1 MERFYNQSHEWAL
14 IDGDEATVGL
24 SRFATDE
31 IGEIIHVAL
40 PQVGDSV
47 QRGERLAEIESVK
60 SVNEFYAPIAGT
72 VTAINPDLEQRPE
85 LVNQDPLE
93 AGWFVRLRPAEA
105 EPTAGLLDEASY
117 LASNG

>member
-1 MERFYNQSHEWAL
+1 MQRCYNQSHEWVL
-14 IDGDEATVGL
+14 INDDQATVGL

-40 PQVGDSV
+40 PQVGDTV
-47 QRGERLAEIESVK
+47 QRGDRLAEIESVK

-72 VTAINPDLEQRPE
+72 VTAINEELEQRPE

-93 AGWFVRLRPAEA
+93 AGWFVRLKPTEA
-105 EPTAGLLDEASY
+105 DPTAGLLDEATY
-117 LASNG
+117 LANNG